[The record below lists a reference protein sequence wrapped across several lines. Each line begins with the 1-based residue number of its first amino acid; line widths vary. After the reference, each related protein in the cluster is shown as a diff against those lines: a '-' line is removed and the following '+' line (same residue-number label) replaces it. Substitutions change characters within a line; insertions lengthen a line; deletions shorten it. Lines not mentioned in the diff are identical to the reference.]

1 MTYGNRGTTKPG
13 VIAHEHAV
21 AHSWGHDPQ
30 LLGSEPSGIMPN
42 IAIVMTEKER
52 PLQPTSRINFGIHYP
67 IQYNVKVKDIG
78 YVPQTQIPSLI
89 NNWRRVCE
97 GLSVAVDEPV
107 ERRTPSPLHGVEQT
121 GSIASID
128 DSDKTDDNSDSED
141 ETDAIEDHNKQ
152 PNC

>member
-121 GSIASID
+121 GTI
-128 DSDKTDDNSDSED
+128 
-141 ETDAIEDHNKQ
+141 AIEDHNKQ
-152 PNC
+152 DMD